1 MKLGRRKFLHLAAAT
16 VALPALSR
24 PARSETF
31 PTRPVRLVVGYAAGG
46 VNDILARIVGQSL
59 SEQLGQSFVIENK
72 AGAGSNIAT
81 ETVVRSQPDGYTLLL
96 VSAANAIN
104 ATLYD
109 KLNFDFIRDVAP
121 VAGISQVS
129 NVMVVK
135 PTFPAKSVAEFI
147 AYAKAHPDKITMAS
161 AGIGSPQHVGGEL
174 FKMMTGI
181 KMVHVPYRGGAPAL
195 TDLLGGQ
202 VDVYFA
208 SSASSIEYIR
218 TGKLKALGVTSL
230 RPSEALPDV
239 PTIGEFV
246 PGYEASA
253 WYGVGAPR
261 KTPADIIEKLNK
273 AINAALADSKLLSR
287 LADLGATPLVG
298 SPDDFGKFIA
308 EETTKWGNVVKFATI
323 KPE

>member
-1 MKLGRRKFLHLAAAT
+1 MELGRRKFLHLAAAT

-24 PARSETF
+24 PARSESF
-31 PTRPVRLVVGYAAGG
+31 PARPMRLVVGYAAGG

-96 VSAANAIN
+96 ASAANAIN

-181 KMVHVPYRGGAPAL
+181 KMVHVPYRGGAPAI

-253 WYGVGAPR
+253 WYGVGVPR

>member
-16 VALPALSR
+16 MALPAVSR

-31 PTRPVRLVVGYAAGG
+31 PARPVRLVVGYAAGG
-46 VNDILARIVGQSL
+46 VNDILARLVGQSL

-96 VSAANAIN
+96 ASAANAIN

-121 VAGISQVS
+121 VAGISRVS

-135 PTFPAKSVAEFI
+135 PTFPAKTVAEFI

-239 PTIGEFV
+239 PTIGDFV

-253 WYGVGAPR
+253 WYGVGAPQ
-261 KTPADIIEKLNK
+261 KTPTDIIEKLNK

>member
-1 MKLGRRKFLHLAAAT
+1 MKLGRRKFLLLAAAT

-24 PARSETF
+24 PARSESF
-31 PTRPVRLVVGYAAGG
+31 PARPVRLVVGYAAGG

-96 VSAANAIN
+96 ASAANAIN

-121 VAGISQVS
+121 VAGISRVS

-135 PTFPAKSVAEFI
+135 PTFPAKTVAEFI

-161 AGIGSPQHVGGEL
+161 AGIGSPQHVGGGL

-181 KMVHVPYRGGAPAL
+181 KMVHVPYCGGAPAL

-230 RPSEALPDV
+230 RPSEAFYFPALPIWAQRLLSDH
-239 PTIGEFV
+239 PTILANSLLKR
-246 PGYEASA
+246 PPN
-253 WYGVGAPR
+253 GAR
-261 KTPADIIEKLNK
+261 W
-273 AINAALADSKLLSR
+273 SSSQRSR
-287 LADLGATPLVG
+287 
-298 SPDDFGKFIA
+298 
-308 EETTKWGNVVKFATI
+308 E
-323 KPE
+323 